1 MKQIIEAFSAVI
13 LIAVCAFAGIAII
26 TVSSDILAAKEYKA
40 DVISEVENS
49 DFNPEVINTC
59 ISQAQEA
66 GYGLV
71 INTSTYDADNNV
83 QTAEV
88 ILTYT
93 YKIPLFGIEDTRT
106 TRGIAR

>member
-1 MKQIIEAFSAVI
+1 MSSQGSGKQ
-13 LIAVCAFAGIAII
+13 C
-26 TVSSDILAAKEYKA
+26 
-40 DVISEVENS
+40 
-49 DFNPEVINTC
+49 FNPEVINTC
-59 ISQAQEA
+59 VAQAQEA

-71 INTSTYDADNNV
+71 INTSTYDADNNI